1 MIDIRIKFKKS
12 SYFYKTSPQI
22 MHSFSNLFPKSNKYS
37 NNYSNI
43 QPPFAWH
50 SPSNTGIQSNNDVC
64 FSSNPTTSTKLI
76 SQQQQTSP
84 NNILTSINPPPI
96 YNNSTN
102 SQQYYN
108 NSNNI
113 QESSQHYYRNQNN
126 NQQEERRGGEI
137 NSINQPNNCAWGV
150 VNKQMQHHFVPTPST
165 PVPAIYS
172 GTSPSPPQRF
182 GVGGVGGGGR

>member
-1 MIDIRIKFKKS
+1 MVDIRIKFEG
-12 SYFYKTSPQI
+12 SPLLNLATAI
-22 MHSFSNLFPKSNKYS
+22 HSFLNLFFSLKSTKYS

-84 NNILTSINPPPI
+84 ILTSINPPPI

-126 NQQEERRGGEI
+126 NQQEERRGEI

-182 GVGGVGGGGR
+182 GVGGVGGGGGR